1 MTAWFRSDPFTT
13 TATPTNGTA
22 ALTAFTTDNG
32 AFDHPGLSL
41 CGFPGNYG
49 EQQSQ
54 GQES

>member
-1 MTAWFRSDPFTT
+1 MVSERPLHHHRHADQRH
-13 TATPTNGTA
+13 GG
-22 ALTAFTTDNG
+22 LTAFTTDNG